1 MKLSTLP
8 FIVPLLCGLTPV
20 FAQTAPQDQTT
31 LEEVIVTAQKSAQPL
46 LDVPI
51 PVTAIAAATLVDNN
65 EVDLQNFYTK
75 FPSLSI
81 DYAQQSAVNLVVR
94 GLPASIT
101 VDDVPLSITSYLE
114 EAGGLAFD
122 LDPSGL
128 KQIELLRGPQ
138 GTLYGADSEGGL
150 LRYVTAD
157 PTTDSVSGRLDAG
170 VSTIANGSQPGWDFR
185 GSANVPVSS
194 DAGLLFD
201 GFARQDPGYIDNPTL
216 GINGLNLSHTYGG
229 HLAFLWTPT
238 DALSSKFG
246 AFLQVARGGGTNDV
260 DVGPGLGPYDQNY
273 IAGVGP
279 YERLSQL
286 YSETINYKFGNFQ
299 LTSVTGYVW
308 TGFADSYDGTSTG
321 AGPLLEYGIPGTS
334 FTGFGQP
341 GVLIPEDGHSSQ
353 FSQEVRLLSHIG
365 KIMDVLLGGFYD
377 SAYGVFGENLFSS
390 NPRTG
395 QVAGDFDFV
404 GFGSA
409 VKDYAAFA
417 NLTAHATTKLQIQFG
432 GRYEWDRFYS
442 YGTTFAGPGTV
453 LLAGIA
459 TSAPT
464 VVPSPNGVSRKF
476 TYLISP
482 QYKLTQNTM
491 LYVRVASG
499 YAPGTPNPSIA
510 GVPAESQPDTV
521 TDYELGAKADLLD
534 HRLSFDT
541 SAYYAKH
548 TDIQAGL
555 VSQGGF
561 YYFGNSGSATVEG
574 LELST
579 QLRPATG
586 LSVSGWVTWDES
598 KASIPP
604 TSSLYSTNGQ
614 SLPYFPKWSGNLSID
629 QQFPVGSFEGFAG
642 ATVAYIAAR
651 GGGGGLVFPSYAK
664 ADLHVGLERGDW
676 TARLYANNVANKRG
690 IINGGPATLIPDSFY
705 YITPRVIGLQF
716 TRSF

>member
-1 MKLSTLP
+1 MKLSSLP
-8 FIVPLLCGLTPV
+8 FSVTLLCGLTPV
-20 FAQTAPQDQTT
+20 FAQTATQEQTT
-31 LEEVIVTAQKSAQPL
+31 LEEVIVTAQKTAQPL

-51 PVTAIAAATLVDNN
+51 PVTAISAATLVDNN

-114 EAGGLAFD
+114 EAGGLSFD

-157 PTTDSVSGRLDAG
+157 PTTDGVSGRVDAG

-185 GSANVPVSS
+185 GSANLPVSS
-194 DAGLLFD
+194 TAALLVD
-201 GFARQDPGYIDNPTL
+201 GFARQDPGYVDNPTL

-229 HLAFLWTPT
+229 HVAFLWTPT
-238 DALSSKFG
+238 EAFSSKFG
-246 AFLQVARGGGTNDV
+246 AFLQVARGGGTNDF

-273 IAGVGP
+273 IAGTGP
-279 YERLSQL
+279 YERMSQL
-286 YSETINYKFGNFQ
+286 YSENLNYKIGNFQ
-299 LTSVTGYVW
+299 ITSVTGYVW
-308 TGFADSYDGTSTG
+308 TGFKDSYDGTSTG
-321 AGPLLEYGIPGTS
+321 AGPLLQYGIPGTP

-341 GVLIPEDGHSSQ
+341 GVLVPENGHSSQ
-353 FSQEVRLLSHIG
+353 FSQEIRLLSHIG
-365 KIMDVLLGGFYD
+365 RFLDVLLGGFYD
-377 SAYGVFGENLFSS
+377 SAYGVFDENVLAT
-390 NPRTG
+390 NPHTG
-395 QVAGDFDFV
+395 VVAGDFDDIW
-404 GFGSA
+404 FGSA
-409 VKDYAAFA
+409 VKDSAAFL
-417 NLTAHATTKLQIQFG
+417 NLTAHVTPKLQIQVG

-442 YGTTFAGPGTV
+442 YGTLFDGPGTV
-453 LLAGIA
+453 LYTGIE
-459 TSAPT
+459 TTAPT
-464 VVPSPNGVSRKF
+464 LLPSPNGLSQKA
-476 TYLISP
+476 TWLINP
-482 QYKLTQNTM
+482 QYKLTDNTN
-491 LYVRVASG
+491 LYIRVATG
-499 YAPGTPNPSIA
+499 YEPGTPNPA
-510 GVPAESQPDTV
+510 LLGVPAESQPDTV

-548 TDIQAGL
+548 TDIQASL
-555 VSQGGF
+555 VSSGGV
-561 YYFGNSGSATVEG
+561 YYYGNGGSAAVEG

-586 LSVSGWVTWDES
+586 LSISGWVTWDES

-614 SLPYFPKWSGNLSID
+614 SLPNLPKWSGNLSID
-629 QQFPVGSFEGFAG
+629 QQFPLGSFQGFAG
-642 ATVAYIAAR
+642 AAVAYIAAR
-651 GGGGGLVFPSYAK
+651 GGGGGIVFPSYAK
-664 ADLHVGLERGDW
+664 TDLHVGLERGAW
-676 TARLYANNVANKRG
+676 TARLYANNIANKRG
-690 IINGGPATLIPDSFY
+690 IINGGPATLIPNSFY
-705 YITPRVIGLQF
+705 FITPRLIGLQF
-716 TRSF
+716 TRTF